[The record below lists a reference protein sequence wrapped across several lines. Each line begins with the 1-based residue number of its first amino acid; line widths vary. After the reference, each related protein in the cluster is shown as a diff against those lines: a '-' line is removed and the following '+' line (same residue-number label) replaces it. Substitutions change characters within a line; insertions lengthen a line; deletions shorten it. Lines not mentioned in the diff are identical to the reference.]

1 MFCGGCVR
9 KCKGGYEESACMCK
23 GVGGKWVC
31 EGGIECDGDGICVW
45 RSVFCVSLHCA
56 WEKIKLKFIFRL
68 TVYSLH
74 APF

>member
-1 MFCGGCVR
+1 
-9 KCKGGYEESACMCK
+9 MCK